1 MQTYNSALLIS
12 WLSWN
17 PSREIFYIPIIHH
30 PITWYG
36 VILALGCG
44 IGYRI
49 VATLYRHYF
58 INNLANANISKSSIQ
73 LRIQEFCEAISM
85 YCLFGI
91 LLGAR
96 IGHIL
101 FYEKIHEYV
110 LYPLRILMIWEGGI
124 SSHGAI
130 VGAVISIAS
139 YLYRSQD
146 INKISFIQATDL
158 LVIPLTLGM
167 AFVRVGN
174 FINQEAVGVY
184 TSLPWGIIFENPFV
198 IESGI
203 PRHPVQ
209 IYEAIAYVG
218 LFYSLYKLYRKNISL
233 LSPGKITSLFLSVCF
248 TMRFLLEYLKEEP
261 SHYLHLNMGQWLSVP
276 FIIIG
281 GFILIFRKNLIELK
295 NR

>member
-1 MQTYNSALLIS
+1 MIS

-17 PSREIFYIPIIHH
+17 PSRVIFYLPIIHH

-36 VILALGCG
+36 VILALGYG

-49 VATLYRHYF
+49 LAILYRHYSV
-58 INNLANANISKSSIQ
+58 NNVAKTNVSELSTQ
-73 LRIQEFCEAISM
+73 LRTQEFCEAISM

-101 FYEKIHEYV
+101 FYENIHEYV
-110 LYPLRILMIWEGGI
+110 LYPLRIFMTWKGGI

-130 VGAVISIAS
+130 VGAAISIAS
-139 YLYRSQD
+139 YLYRSQ
-146 INKISFIQATDL
+146 NTKKISFLQATDL

-167 AFVRVGN
+167 AFVRLGN

-184 TSLPWGIIFENPFV
+184 TSLPWGIVFENPFI
-198 IESGI
+198 IESVI

-218 LFYSLYKLYRKNISL
+218 LFYFLYKLYRKNMSL
-233 LSPGKITSLFLSVCF
+233 LSPGKITSLFLSLCF

-261 SHYLHLNMGQWLSVP
+261 LHYLNLSMGQWLSIP

-281 GFILIFRKNLIELK
+281 AFILIFQKNFVELK